1 MSGSGTEGTPLA
13 IDEDIARVTRD
24 IEAMGRWALE
34 TVRLAMNA
42 MESSDPAAAR
52 LVMDRDD
59 KLDTYDVEIEQEA
72 IRILARRQPAAHDV
86 RMLGASIKLITYLDR
101 VGRLGRDIAVYVI
114 DAPNVPLFPPW
125 PLLKRMGEHAQSMV
139 ELAIEAFVERD
150 LAKASRVFASDDAVD
165 ELNRQVLQ
173 ECVRVLDGTPP
184 EPRELLTYVLV
195 SRHLERVADNAC
207 KVAEKTIYMETGKR
221 RREFLTADK
230 KVVL

>member
-1 MSGSGTEGTPLA
+1 MSGAGSESTPLA
-13 IDEDIARVTRD
+13 IDEDIAKVTHH
-24 IEAMGRWALE
+24 IEEMGRWALD
-34 TVRLAMNA
+34 TARQALHA
-42 MESSDPAAAR
+42 MESADPEAAR
-52 LVMDRDD
+52 RVLERDD
-59 KLDTYDVEIEQEA
+59 KLDTFDVEIEQEA

-86 RMLGASIKLITYLDR
+86 RLLGASIKLITYLDR
-101 VGRLGRDIAVYVI
+101 IGRLGRDIAVYVI
-114 DAPNVPLFPPW
+114 DAPNVPLVPPW
-125 PLLKRMGEHAQSMV
+125 PLLKSMGEHAFSMV
-139 ELAIEAFVERD
+139 ELALEAYVQRD
-150 LAKASRVFASDDAVD
+150 LSKASRVFDSDDAVD

-173 ECVRVLDGTPP
+173 ECVRVLDGSPP